1 MGSLTWS
8 AALQLELIV
17 LALAVV
23 LSILIGSLRAGISPM
38 PSSRKAHKAVL
49 SLLEQN
55 RNVDNGRG
63 LTLIDCG
70 SGWGH
75 LVFQL
80 ARRYPEA
87 KVIGYELSF
96 IPWLVSRL
104 LGRFLL
110 LDNLTI
116 YRKSFMDRDLP
127 VPLGQGDLLLT
138 YLYPKGMAK
147 LADRLKEHA
156 AKRPEANIR
165 SQQLISI
172 CFALPGFEAEERQ
185 ILTDLYRTHIY
196 RYALNR

>member
-38 PSSRKAHKAVL
+38 PSSRKAQWAVL

-110 LDNLTI
+110 LDNLII

-127 VPLGQGDLLLT
+127 VPLGQGDLLFT

-156 AKRPEANIR
+156 AKRPEANTR

>member
-38 PSSRKAHKAVL
+38 PSSRKAQWAVL

-80 ARRYPEA
+80 ARHYPEA

-96 IPWLVSRL
+96 IPWLVSCL

-116 YRKSFMDRDLP
+116 YRKSFMDRVLP
-127 VPLGQGDLLLT
+127 VPLGQGDLLFT

-156 AKRPEANIR
+156 AKRPEANTR

>member
-1 MGSLTWS
+1 MTSETGTV
-8 AALQLELIV
+8 AIQLGLIV

-38 PSSRKAHKAVL
+38 PSSRKAHRAVL

-63 LTLIDCG
+63 LILIDCG

-87 KVIGYELSF
+87 KIIGYELSF
-96 IPWLVSRL
+96 IPWLVSRFL
-104 LGRFLL
+104 ARFLL
-110 LDNLTI
+110 LNNLTI
-116 YRKSFMDRDLP
+116 YRENFLGTGLP
-127 VPLGQGDLLLT
+127 VPLSQGNILFT
-138 YLYPKGMAK
+138 YLYPKGMAELSK
-147 LADRLKEHA
+147 SFQTRPKKQSEPLA
-156 AKRPEANIR
+156 R

-172 CFALPGFEAEERQ
+172 CFALPGFEPEEQ
-185 ILTDLYRTHIY
+185 QTLSDLYQTRIY
-196 RYALNR
+196 RYHL

>member
-110 LDNLTI
+110 LDNLII

-127 VPLGQGDLLLT
+127 VPLGQGDLLFT

-156 AKRPEANIR
+156 AKRPEANTR